1 MNAKVCII
9 TGTPGTGK
17 TSLTKI
23 INGKIKTFCIF
34 LNELITA
41 EKHTLNYD
49 NARETWVVNEKTLI
63 PRLKEIIKR
72 QKKGKNNKLIIIEGH
87 LSDLVP
93 NKLID
98 YKIVLRCHPD
108 ILIKRLE
115 KKKFKESKIKENV
128 QAEILGE
135 CVSFLLGKNIKKPI
149 LEIDTTN
156 ENFEE
161 IAEDIVTIIKDDKDF
176 KKYALGKIDWLEELF
191 LNDRIN
197 EFFG

>member
-1 MNAKVCII
+1 MKAKVCII
-9 TGTPGTGK
+9 SGTPGTGK
-17 TSLTKI
+17 TFLTKI
-23 INGKIKTFCIF
+23 ISQKINTFCVF
-34 LNELITA
+34 LNELIIN

-72 QKKGKNNKLIIIEGH
+72 EKRSKNYELIIIEGH

-98 YKIVLRCHPD
+98 YGIVLRCHPD
-108 ILIKRLE
+108 VLKRRLE
-115 KKKFKESKIKENV
+115 KRDYKEGKIKENV
-128 QAEILGE
+128 QAEILGD
-135 CVSFLLGKNIKKPI
+135 CVSFLLEKKRIKSI

-161 IAEDIVTIIKDDKDF
+161 IAKDVVSIIKNDKSF

-191 LNDRIN
+191 SNNHLG
-197 EFFG
+197 EFFE